1 MKKIY
6 FTYRRIWDNKTNR
19 YDVSYYN
26 NLQFADYVNAG
37 LTKIID
43 WDNFIPENRITKE
56 IVLGVKW
63 LRRAGVLEYND
74 NLDWNDIM
82 KTLEKTA
89 SSFNIEI
96 KTVDEMRQWIRDNT
110 DLEEK
115 KDEDWN
121 LSWEFI
127 IYPEHTDEMIGE
139 TIPEKTLIID

>member
-43 WDNFIPENRITKE
+43 WDSFIPENRITKE
-56 IVLGVKW
+56 IVPGVKW

-115 KDEDWN
+115 KDEN
-121 LSWEFI
+121 ENPTWEFV
-127 IYPEHTDEMIGE
+127 IYPEHTDEVTGE
-139 TIPEKTLIID
+139 TIPAKILIID